1 MGWGGE
7 KTSSVYVCIYFTP
20 RLKQNS
26 SGLPK
31 KKKKNGMYAIRPMK
45 IQTENINFEEVD
57 SNMLTR
63 RVNENKDD
71 SSHYT
76 DGGLLLWFG
85 CQVCQLRGVNLQ
97 VHCVGGPSE
106 FLPSVR
112 EEPDKEMK
120 LTRNPETGQAGSQLL
135 LRILELLL
143 AVL

>member
-1 MGWGGE
+1 
-7 KTSSVYVCIYFTP
+7 
-20 RLKQNS
+20 
-26 SGLPK
+26 
-31 KKKKNGMYAIRPMK
+31 MYAIRPMK
-45 IQTENINFEEVD
+45 ILTENINFEEED

-106 FLPSVR
+106 FLSSVIKD
-112 EEPDKEMK
+112 PDKEMQ
-120 LTRNPETGQAGSQLL
+120 LTRNPETGQARGQLL
-135 LRILELLL
+135 LQILELLL